1 MGRKSR
7 NIIAILL
14 CFIMPVAFTGC
25 ANNNSNN
32 STDKSAVPASTG
44 ISSGSGDT
52 SSEDEVSGEPGYN
65 TENNNNNIQNTE
77 PVEAG
82 INVTRINGL
91 CEDFICGADISSIKS
106 EYESGVQ
113 YYDFEGNS
121 LAYSPGDG
129 EKGFFTFLKECGI
142 NWVRIRVW
150 NDPYDEK
157 GNSYG
162 GGNNDLETAAGIGK
176 LATAAGLRVLID
188 FHYSDFWADPGK
200 FQPPKEWQDM
210 DIDSK
215 AQALEVYTVE
225 SLTVLMDSGVD
236 VGMVQIGNE
245 TVNGMAGETDWDNIC
260 LLMNEGSRAVRYVA
274 DTMEKE
280 ILVALHFTDI
290 SESRYRSI
298 ASTLKDRQVDYDV
311 FATSYY
317 PFWHGTA
324 ENMADTMKIIAE
336 EYGKRVMVAETSYVY
351 TLEDGDGHS
360 QSVGKDSG
368 LPLDYDV
375 SVQGQADAV
384 ASVIQSMADIG
395 EVGIGVFYWEPAW
408 IPVQLYKK
416 DLKNHKKVLR
426 ENKKI
431 WEEKGSG
438 WASRAAGSYDA
449 NDAGKWYGG
458 SSWDNQ
464 ALFDFK
470 GHPLKSLLVFKYVF
484 TGAVKK

>member
-1 MGRKSR
+1 
-7 NIIAILL
+7 
-14 CFIMPVAFTGC
+14 
-25 ANNNSNN
+25 
-32 STDKSAVPASTG
+32 
-44 ISSGSGDT
+44 
-52 SSEDEVSGEPGYN
+52 
-65 TENNNNNIQNTE
+65 
-77 PVEAG
+77 
-82 INVTRINGL
+82 
-91 CEDFICGADISSIKS
+91 
-106 EYESGVQ
+106 
-113 YYDFEGNS
+113 
-121 LAYSPGDG
+121 
-129 EKGFFTFLKECGI
+129 
-142 NWVRIRVW
+142 
-150 NDPYDEK
+150 
-157 GNSYG
+157 
-162 GGNNDLETAAGIGK
+162 
-176 LATAAGLRVLID
+176 
-188 FHYSDFWADPGK
+188 
-200 FQPPKEWQDM
+200 
-210 DIDSK
+210 
-215 AQALEVYTVE
+215 
-225 SLTVLMDSGVD
+225 
-236 VGMVQIGNE
+236 
-245 TVNGMAGETDWDNIC
+245 
-260 LLMNEGSRAVRYVA
+260 MNEGSRAVRYVA

-336 EYGKRVMVAETSYVY
+336 EYGKKVMVAETSYVY

-395 EVGIGVFYWEPAW
+395 EAGIGVFYWEPAW

>member
-1 MGRKSR
+1 MGRKSK

-14 CFIMPVAFTGC
+14 CLIMPVAFAGCLKNNTTGK
-25 ANNNSNN
+25 
-32 STDKSAVPASTG
+32 DKDAVPSGTG
-44 ISSGSGDT
+44 VSSGSGDI
-52 SSEDEVSGEPGYN
+52 SSENTVPGGTEDE
-65 TENNNNNIQNTE
+65 TENNNGSIQNTE
-77 PVEAG
+77 PAKAG
-82 INVTRINGL
+82 INVTRIDGL
-91 CEDFICGADISSIKS
+91 GEDFIFGADISSIKS
-106 EYESGVQ
+106 EYESGVK

-121 LAYSPGDG
+121 LLYSPGDG
-129 EKGFFTFLKECGI
+129 EKGFFMFLKDCGI

-150 NDPYDEK
+150 NDPYDEN

-162 GGNNDLETAAGIGK
+162 GGNNDLETAIDTGK
-176 LATAAGLRVLID
+176 LATDAGLRVLID

-215 AQALEVYTVE
+215 AQALEVYTVK
-225 SLTVLMDSGVD
+225 SLTKLVDSGVD

-245 TVNGMAGETDWDNIC
+245 TVNGLAGETDWENIC
-260 LLMNEGSRAVRYVA
+260 QLMNEGSRAVRYVA

-298 ASTLKDRQVDYDV
+298 ASTLQDRQVDYDV

-324 ENMADTMKIIAE
+324 ENMAATMKIIAE
-336 EYGKRVMVAETSYVY
+336 EYGKKVMVAETSYVY
-351 TLEDGDGHS
+351 TLEDGDGHG

-384 ASVIQSMADIG
+384 ANVIQAMADIG
-395 EVGIGVFYWEPAW
+395 EEGLGVFYWEPAW

-416 DLKNHKKVLR
+416 DLKNHKRILR

-438 WASRAAGSYDA
+438 WASKAAGSYDA
-449 NDAGKWYGG
+449 DDAGKWYGG

-464 ALFDFK
+464 ALFDFE
-470 GHPLKSLLVFKYVF
+470 GHPLESLLVFRYVF

>member
-1 MGRKSR
+1 MGKNSK
-7 NIIAILL
+7 NIIIILL
-14 CFIMPVAFTGC
+14 CFILSFVFAGC
-25 ANNNSNN
+25 AKNNDGSK
-32 STDKSAVPASTG
+32 DKNTVPAATG
-44 ISSGSGDT
+44 ISSASGDT
-52 SSEDEVSGEPGYN
+52 SQESGVPGGTGN
-65 TENNNNNIQNTE
+65 ETENNNGSIIQNIE

-82 INVTRINGL
+82 INVSRINGL
-91 CEDFICGADISSIKS
+91 NEDFICGADISSIKS

-113 YYDFEGNS
+113 YYDFEGNR
-121 LAYSPGDG
+121 LVYSPEDG
-129 EKGFFTFLKECGI
+129 EKGFFAFLKECGI

-157 GNSYG
+157 GNGYG
-162 GGNNDLETAAGIGK
+162 GGNNDLEAAASIGK
-176 LATAAGLRVLID
+176 LATDAGLRVLID

-200 FQPPKEWQDM
+200 FQAPKAWQDM

-225 SLTVLMDSGVD
+225 SLTTLIDNGVD

-245 TVNGMAGETDWDNIC
+245 TVNGLAGETDWENIC
-260 LLMNEGSRAVRYVA
+260 RLMNEGSRAVRYVA

-290 SESRYRSI
+290 SESKYKNI
-298 ASTLKDRQVDYDV
+298 ASILNDRQVDYDI

-317 PFWHGTA
+317 PFWHGTI
-324 ENMADTMKIIAE
+324 ENLVNTMNIIAE
-336 EYGKRVMVAETSYVY
+336 EYGKKVMVAETSYVY

-360 QSVGKDSG
+360 QSVGKDSS

-384 ASVIQSMADIG
+384 ASVIQATVDMG
-395 EVGIGVFYWEPAW
+395 EAGIGMFYWEPAW

-416 DLKNHKKVLR
+416 DMKNHKRILR

-438 WASRAAGSYDA
+438 WASKAAGSYDA

-470 GHPLKSLLVFKYVF
+470 GHPLESLLVFKYVF
-484 TGAVKK
+484 TGSVKK